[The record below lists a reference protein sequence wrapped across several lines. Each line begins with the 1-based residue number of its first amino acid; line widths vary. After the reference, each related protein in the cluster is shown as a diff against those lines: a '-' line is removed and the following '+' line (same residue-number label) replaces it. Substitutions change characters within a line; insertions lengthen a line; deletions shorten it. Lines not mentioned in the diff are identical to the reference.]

1 MDIRS
6 VDEGKREARKI
17 FENELEYVPPWNSL
31 VNSLRRG
38 LIEGSARWI
47 KSSSLFPGNTYHA
60 PLLPTPHR
68 TGEPFRSAEFKPL
81 DEQSRRQC
89 TFKLMAS
96 RSLAFRAACTR
107 YLAPIVSPLRLL
119 LLLPSRPLLHE
130 RPTTLESFIL
140 LINAHKLF

>member
-119 LLLPSRPLLHE
+119 LLLPVPSSTRGP
-130 RPTTLESFIL
+130 LESFIL

>member
-96 RSLAFRAACTR
+96 RSLAFRAACT
-107 YLAPIVSPLRLL
+107 PISRPYRLPPSSP
-119 LLLPSRPLLHE
+119 PPPPRPLLHE